1 MMMSKFKSFVFIG
14 CTLIMHLFFLNNVQA
29 QQKVKKDT
37 LYFKIDNSYLFE
49 NKNIPKT
56 FFIEDGNGHT
66 EFCFQEAEILFDLK
80 PIQVLDLKYFIRNS
94 KFFINQGKIALDIKG
109 LVDFMKNY
117 KIILIRESDKKTEY
131 IKVNVSIMIFG

>member
-1 MMMSKFKSFVFIG
+1 MMSKFKSSVFIG
-14 CTLIMHLFFLNNVQA
+14 CRLIMYLFLLNNVQA

-66 EFCFQEAEILFDLK
+66 EFCFQEAEILFNLK
-80 PIQVLDLKYFIRNS
+80 PTEVLDLKYFIRNS
-94 KFFINQGKIALDIKG
+94 KFFINQGKITLDIKG
-109 LVDFMKNY
+109 LLDFMKNY
-117 KIILIRESDKKTEY
+117 KIILIRESDEKTEY
-131 IKVNVSIMIFG
+131 IKVDISIVIFD

>member
-1 MMMSKFKSFVFIG
+1 MMSKFKIFVFLG
-14 CTLIMHLFFLNNVQA
+14 YTLIIHLFFLSNLHA
-29 QQKVKKDT
+29 QQKVEKDT

-80 PIQVLDLKYFIRNS
+80 PIRVLDLKYFIRNS
-94 KFFINQGKIALDIKG
+94 KFFINQEKTALDIKG
-109 LVDFMKNY
+109 LIDFMKNY
-117 KIILIRESDKKTEY
+117 EIILIRESDKKTEY

>member
-1 MMMSKFKSFVFIG
+1 MMMSKFKSSVFIG
-14 CTLIMHLFFLNNVQA
+14 CALIIHLFFLNNVQA

-37 LYFKIDNSYLFE
+37 LYFQIDNSYLFE
-49 NKNIPKT
+49 NKNIPKF

-80 PIQVLDLKYFIRNS
+80 PIQVLDLKYFIKNS

-117 KIILIRESDKKTEY
+117 EIILIRESDKKTEY